1 MLLGIVIVIVVA
13 LVLLVFN
20 PLLAVALGV
29 SLVIGFLAGAFL
41 TNKDEEV
48 E

>member
-1 MLLGIVIVIVVA
+1 MLLGIIIVIVVA

-29 SLVIGFLAGAFL
+29 ALVVGFLAGAFL
-41 TNKDEEV
+41 ANKDEEV